1 MKKLFFIAALASL
14 TLVSCVKDEPAASVD
29 AQHEISFMAAPI
41 TKATGPFQTTNVFE
55 SWAFYTPTDWATNK
69 ATAVVYGNL
78 GDVLIEYDDDDTSA
92 NYQDWWNVTGGEHF
106 YWPKA
111 GKLTFF
117 SYSLNSHLTDDD
129 VKCNTE
135 KGIYVEDY
143 NVNTKKDV
151 DFLVADMAED
161 LNSGEV
167 PTLFRHKLS
176 NVAFTIETTA
186 NYTATKTFKLK
197 SITLN
202 KLAAE
207 ADYRQLGTEGWSGYG
222 TDVAATTFYN
232 TPDLTFDHT
241 GVTPDPVQ
249 YLYMPQEWDGD
260 ETVTIVYTVTSGGA
274 TENVSITK
282 DLDEIF
288 TDGWEMGKKYTCAI
302 KIGLQEILWTPSVE
316 EWAPGTAADF
326 EIN

>member
-1 MKKLFFIAALASL
+1 MRKLFFIAALASL

-29 AQHEISFMAAPI
+29 AQNEIAFMAAPI
-41 TKATGPFQTTNVFE
+41 TKAAFVTTNVFE
-55 SWAFYTPTDWATNK
+55 SWAFYTPTNWNTDK

-78 GDVLIEYDDDDTSA
+78 GDVLIKYDDDHTSA
-92 NYQDWWNVTGGEHF
+92 NYQDWWNVGGEHF

-129 VKCNTE
+129 VQCSRE

-143 NVNTKKDV
+143 NVNTKMNV
-151 DFLVADMAED
+151 DFLVADMEED

-186 NYTATKTFKLK
+186 NYTATKTFKLQ

-207 ADYRQLGTEGWSGYG
+207 ADYQQLGTEGWSGYG

-241 GVTPDPVQ
+241 GATPDPVQ
-249 YLYMPQEWDGD
+249 YLYMPQTWDGD
-260 ETVTIVYTVTSGGA
+260 ETVTVVYTVTSGGA

-288 TDGWEMGKKYTCAI
+288 TAGWEMGKKYTCAI
-302 KIGLQEILWTPSVE
+302 MIGLQEILWTPSVE